1 MILTFFN
8 SIFMSYPLSIMGKPF
23 ALVTTIYTCDPKK
36 SNPSYHPRHGENP
49 PPQAWGKSPTWSF
62 VQVIL
67 VYYIS
72 GMSSDCLDFFGAQPN
87 IAGVAN

>member
-8 SIFMSYPLSIMGKPF
+8 SIFMSYPLSVMGKPF
-23 ALVTTIYTCDPKK
+23 ALVTTISACDPKK
-36 SNPSYHPRHGENP
+36 SKPILP
-49 PPQAWGKSPTWSF
+49 PQAWGKSPTQAWGKSPTWSF

-72 GMSSDCLDFFGAQPN
+72 GMASDCLDFFGA
-87 IAGVAN
+87 

>member
-8 SIFMSYPLSIMGKPF
+8 SIFMSYPLSVMGKPF
-23 ALVTTIYTCDPKK
+23 ALVTTISACDPKK
-36 SNPSYHPRHGENP
+36 SKPIL

-72 GMSSDCLDFFGAQPN
+72 DMASDCLDFFGA
-87 IAGVAN
+87 